1 MNLENLST
9 DEIVELY
16 PKIIKELKK
25 RKVIR
30 TNNFIGELGEYIVIS
45 HYKNTPGLPTLQAAP
60 ISTKN
65 IDAISNEGER
75 YSIKTTSN
83 NVTGV
88 FYGLEP
94 KGSTIPDKQKFEYA
108 IICSFDE
115 DYSLKA
121 IYEIDWEHFLQ
132 HKKWH
137 SRMTAWNLTLTKAT
151 LADCK
156 IIYKREE

>member
-1 MNLENLST
+1 MRMKTE
-9 DEIVELY
+9 EIVELY
-16 PKIIKELKK
+16 PQIIKELKK
-25 RKVIR
+25 RGVIR
-30 TNNFIGELGEYIVIS
+30 TNNFIGELGEYLVINY
-45 HYKNTPGLPTLQAAP
+45 YKTTPGLPTLQAAP

-65 IDAISNEGER
+65 IDAISNEGDR
-75 YSIKTTSN
+75 YTIKSTSK

-94 KGSTIPDKQKFEYA
+94 LGSSNPDKQKFEYA

-121 IYEIDWEHFLQ
+121 IYEIDWEHFLM

-137 SRMTAWNLTLTKAT
+137 SRMAAWNLTLSLTT
-151 LADCK
+151 LKDCK
-156 IIYKREE
+156 TIFMREEA